1 MSQDAPE
8 NGNRNVV
15 VSELD
20 AEDRRNSRSH
30 LLGFAV
36 AVMITVLILSA
47 LLLGFKKGDI
57 LFELFK
63 SLALLAGGFGG
74 GFGVSELRRRL

>member
-1 MSQDAPE
+1 MTRGASE
-8 NGNRNVV
+8 NGDKDRVTN
-15 VSELD
+15 ELD

-36 AVMITVLILSA
+36 AIMASV
-47 LLLGFKKGDI
+47 LLLSFLLLQFEKGDI

-63 SLALLAGGFGG
+63 ALVLLAGGFGG
-74 GFGVSELRRRL
+74 GYGISELRRR